1 MPRSRAQRVFQIVGL
16 LVLVSIALQCLA
28 RGDDLPPGLPP
39 ETRWILDGVVLLC
52 FLAFGAIFWWCTGRE
67 PARTATWKGFALL
80 GIQAFIAFNVWTD
93 LFFLLAAEVP
103 FFLPPRHALRWMGIQ
118 AGITLLCGVW
128 LLHIGGFEV
137 TQGTEDLPRAVSV
150 PITLASILVWQ
161 AFAFCSGYLV
171 IHERQAS
178 DGLARANAELRATQ
192 ELLAESR
199 RLAERVQI
207 SRELHD
213 TLGHHLTVLSLNLE
227 IAKQVSEGKAK
238 AAVEEAQAVTRLLLA
253 DVRGV
258 VSDLREERGAE
269 DPGIDLRH
277 ALETLVAGT
286 PSPQVYLAI
295 ADGVEVRDPAR
306 GHILLRCVQEAIT
319 NAARHARARHLWIEL
334 APDGGGIA
342 LRVRDDGRGTREVR
356 PGNGLTGMRERV
368 EGAGGRLEIES
379 GLGRGLALTAWLPTP
394 AGWA

>member
-1 MPRSRAQRVFQIVGL
+1 
-16 LVLVSIALQCLA
+16 
-28 RGDDLPPGLPP
+28 
-39 ETRWILDGVVLLC
+39 
-52 FLAFGAIFWWCTGRE
+52 
-67 PARTATWKGFALL
+67 
-80 GIQAFIAFNVWTD
+80 
-93 LFFLLAAEVP
+93 
-103 FFLPPRHALRWMGIQ
+103 
-118 AGITLLCGVW
+118 
-128 LLHIGGFEV
+128 
-137 TQGTEDLPRAVSV
+137 V

-171 IHERQAS
+171 VHERQAS
-178 DGLARANAELRATQ
+178 DELARANAELRATQ

-238 AAVEEAQAVTRLLLA
+238 EAVEEAQAVTRLLLA

-258 VSDLREERGAE
+258 VSDLREERAA
-269 DPGIDLRH
+269 DPGMDLRH

-286 PSPQVYLAI
+286 PSPQVHLAI

-319 NAARHARARHLWIEL
+319 NAARHARARHLWIEV
-334 APDGGGIA
+334 AADGDGLA
-342 LRVRDDGRGTREVR
+342 LRVRDDGRGAREVR

-368 EGAGGRLEIES
+368 EGAGGRLEIDP
-379 GLGRGLALTAWLPTP
+379 GPGRGLALSAWLPTP
-394 AGWA
+394 AEWA